1 MTPER
6 FLEIMEKH
14 GATVTLDLLLELAAA
29 LGFRL
34 SVELVEEAC
43 PESGTGVEQTD

>member
-14 GATVTLDLLLELAAA
+14 AATVTLDLLLELAAA
-29 LGFRL
+29 SGFR
-34 SVELVEEAC
+34 VRVKLVDEKE
-43 PESGTGVEQTD
+43 PK